1 MSAAFTVEQ
10 QDSIRVQLFEA
21 GIHLLKEVGVQR
33 MTVSKLTKAAGIAK
47 GSFYNFFES
56 KEDFLLKLCQYA
68 EVKTWDMFHKRMR
81 GESSMNT
88 HEFMA
93 FLREYMNSDYDLLNG
108 LTVEDFVWIKGHMK
122 EVKPFEPSVLTGTI
136 QTVFGYLSDV
146 RADVDIGIVV
156 NLIKGVYGMR
166 ENRETM
172 IETSLEESIEVIL
185 RALENYISGK
195 ENHGK
200 SKIN

>member
-81 GESSMNT
+81 G
-88 HEFMA
+88 
-93 FLREYMNSDYDLLNG
+93 
-108 LTVEDFVWIKGHMK
+108 K
-122 EVKPFEPSVLTGTI
+122 
-136 QTVFGYLSDV
+136 
-146 RADVDIGIVV
+146 VV
-156 NLIKGVYGMR
+156 
-166 ENRETM
+166 
-172 IETSLEESIEVIL
+172 
-185 RALENYISGK
+185 
-195 ENHGK
+195 
-200 SKIN
+200 